1 MPLVSCP
8 DCYAEVSDMAPTCP
22 RCGRPM
28 RWQQP
33 PWQPHPPQYGPTP
46 PNAVVRTQEVTSP
59 VTWGCAMLIALAVL
73 GVLLRALT
81 R

>member
-1 MPLVSCP
+1 
-8 DCYAEVSDMAPTCP
+8 
-22 RCGRPM
+22 M

-33 PWQPHPPQYGPTP
+33 PPWQPPPPQYWPTP

-59 VTWGCAMLIALAVL
+59 VTWGCAMLLALAVL